1 MWREGRYYSDAVAWA
16 AENGIVT
23 GITDTLFAL
32 NQPVTR
38 EQLVTMI
45 GRYAEKKGIE
55 IVAKGDL
62 SAYPD
67 ASNVSNYAKAYMIWA
82 VENGIVNGAGGKL
95 MPKDGKPCPDCSD
108 HHAVLRG
115 IWQIIKESD
124 AHAVIHPKR
133 GVVSKFVLRQP
144 RVAISGI

>member
-1 MWREGRYYSDAVAWA
+1 MVSENLMVGMGNNLFQPNGSLTRGQLATILYRLAGSPETSGKSPFTDVAEGRYYSDAVAWA

-23 GITDTLFAL
+23 GITDTLFAP

-82 VENGIVNGAGGKL
+82 VETASSTA
-95 MPKDGKPCPDCSD
+95 P
-108 HHAVLRG
+108 
-115 IWQIIKESD
+115 
-124 AHAVIHPKR
+124 
-133 GVVSKFVLRQP
+133 
-144 RVAISGI
+144 VAS

>member
-1 MWREGRYYSDAVAWA
+1 M
-16 AENGIVT
+16 T
-23 GITDTLFAL
+23 GITDTLFAP

-67 ASNVSNYAKAYMIWA
+67 ASNVSNYAKTYMIWA

-95 MPKDGKPCPDCSD
+95 MPKDTASRAQIAAIIMRYCEAFGK
-108 HHAVLRG
+108 
-115 IWQIIKESD
+115 
-124 AHAVIHPKR
+124 
-133 GVVSKFVLRQP
+133 
-144 RVAISGI
+144 